1 LFLKEDVARMAAWG
15 HNCLDAIM
23 RRARSLPDWFL
34 ANRVKGNTRLGFRR
48 WHDERE
54 FAEAAKGFKA
64 LGAGAFTRHVKSR
77 DEDPW
82 PSAVWQQIID
92 EAHGE
97 GLRIVT
103 YYWHMSEATLAAEH
117 EEWICKE
124 PECATPSPDDRGT
137 PLDITG
143 PYREVVL
150 DRLRMLAAMGA
161 DGFMFD
167 ERHLPPTGCWCSA
180 LADAWTTETGL
191 PVPADPDEA
200 DPVYRQFLDFKAR
213 KIEDTF
219 AYWRD
224 RVHADYPQ
232 VVFVVSTTTIPALTD
247 REMTTRLAR
256 IADSAKNE
264 YRLAISPALN
274 KHVFECNPDLAE
286 PSDQVREAL
295 GWTLLRDS
303 GDGRPPYVW
312 VSGVP
317 NDKHARAAAGSLLT
331 FGCIANMDVDE
342 QSLLGEAAP
351 APGKTPL
358 DALRAAFELGRR
370 ASPHLAGA
378 RPVRWAAL
386 HFAERARNARG
397 NCYRAAWEQV
407 LWPLVGAFQA
417 LCEDGLPVGIVNDS
431 QLERGELA
439 DYRLLVLPD
448 PNGLTTAQQR
458 AAAEFAAGGGIVIEN
473 DPAWAWSDPA
483 GQDAAFAAFR
493 AEIRPHAR
501 SAPIRVTGGPA
512 GSYAVAYR
520 SADRLVVAVTN
531 DFDWVQ
537 ITNRRNVPSHTNPPA
552 PPAEGVTVTWGR
564 GFGLPELPRLRA
576 VEVIHRQTLD
586 VVAVA
591 DRHRV
596 TLPRFSFM
604 ALLVVTRT

>member
-1 LFLKEDVARMAAWG
+1 
-15 HNCLDAIM
+15 
-23 RRARSLPDWFL
+23 
-34 ANRVKGNTRLGFRR
+34 
-48 WHDERE
+48 
-54 FAEAAKGFKA
+54 
-64 LGAGAFTRHVKSR
+64 
-77 DEDPW
+77 
-82 PSAVWQQIID
+82 
-92 EAHGE
+92 
-97 GLRIVT
+97 
-103 YYWHMSEATLAAEH
+103 
-117 EEWICKE
+117 
-124 PECATPSPDDRGT
+124 
-137 PLDITG
+137 
-143 PYREVVL
+143 
-150 DRLRMLAAMGA
+150 
-161 DGFMFD
+161 
-167 ERHLPPTGCWCSA
+167 
-180 LADAWTTETGL
+180 
-191 PVPADPDEA
+191 
-200 DPVYRQFLDFKAR
+200 VYRQFLDFKAR

-224 RVHADYPQ
+224 RVHADYPE

-303 GDGRPPYVW
+303 ADGRPPYVW

-448 PNGLTTAQQR
+448 PSGLTTAQQR
-458 AAAEFAAGGGIVIEN
+458 AAAEFAAGGGSVIEN

-537 ITNRRNVPSHTNPPA
+537 ITNRRNVPSQTNPPA
-552 PPAEGVTVTWGR
+552 TPAEGVTVTWGR

-596 TLPRFSFM
+596 TLPRFPFM
-604 ALLVVTRT
+604 ALLVVTRA

>member
-1 LFLKEDVARMAAWG
+1 VARTAAWG
-15 HNCLDAIM
+15 DNCLDAIM
-23 RRARSLPDWFL
+23 RHARSLPDWFL

-48 WHDERE
+48 WHDDRE
-54 FAEAAKGFKA
+54 FAEAAKGFRA

-124 PECATPSPDDRGT
+124 PECTTPSPDDRGT

-191 PVPADPDEA
+191 PVPAEPDEA

-224 RVHADYPQ
+224 RVHADYPE

-247 REMTTRLAR
+247 PEMTTRLAR

-286 PSDQVREAL
+286 PSDHVREAL

-303 GDGRPPYVW
+303 ADGRPPYIW

-317 NDKHARAAAGSLLT
+317 DDKHARAAAGSLLT

-370 ASPHLAGA
+370 ASPHLAAA

-397 NCYRAAWEQV
+397 NYYREAWEQV

-439 DYRLLVLPD
+439 DYSLLVLPD
-448 PNGLTTAQQR
+448 PDGLTAAQQR

-483 GQDAAFAAFR
+483 GQEAAFAAFR
-493 AEIRPHAR
+493 AKIRSHAR
-501 SAPIRVTGGPA
+501 AAPIRVTGGPA
-512 GSYAVAYR
+512 GRYAVAYR
-520 SADRLVVAVTN
+520 SVDRLVVAVTN

-537 ITNRRNVPSHTNPPA
+537 ITNRRNVPSQTNPPA
-552 PPAEGVTVTWGR
+552 PPADGVTVTWGR